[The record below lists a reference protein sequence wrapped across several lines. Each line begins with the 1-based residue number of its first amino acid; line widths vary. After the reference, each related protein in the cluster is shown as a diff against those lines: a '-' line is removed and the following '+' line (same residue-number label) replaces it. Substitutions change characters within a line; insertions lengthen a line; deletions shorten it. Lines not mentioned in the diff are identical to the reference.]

1 MELSPSHRSI
11 IKKLRADCGTEDLS
25 VNPEATLKAMDARYS
40 ASSTRQA
47 LSALRKAYPVAKKF
61 EQEMKARYT
70 KFRALDQSQQPTQ
83 KQADNFVSWDNLIEF
98 RDAYYKDMSPIQRLL
113 LALYTYIPPVRA
125 DYTPMRIINRK
136 PTTFE
141 EGHNYLV
148 WNSQPYFIFHA
159 YKTASRY
166 GDKYVKIPAALK
178 RELSLYLNTFID
190 NEYLF
195 EGKGKPWSPA
205 RLSVE
210 VRKIFQ
216 QFHQMDT
223 GINLIRHAY
232 LTKYHAG
239 QKPLEELQ
247 KVASAM
253 MHGPMLSQAYRFL
266 SLE

>member
-1 MELSPSHRSI
+1 MALTAAHMSI
-11 IKKLRADCGTEDLS
+11 LKKLRGDCGVEDLS
-25 VNPEATLKAMDARYS
+25 INPEATLKAMDARYS
-40 ASSTRQA
+40 VSSTRVA
-47 LSALRKAYPVAKKF
+47 LSALRKAYPGAKKF
-61 EQEMKARYT
+61 EDEIKSRYRTYRDLDEDQE
-70 KFRALDQSQQPTQ
+70 PTEAQ
-83 KQADNFVSWDNLIEF
+83 TDNFVSWDNIIQF
-98 RDAYYKDMSPIQRLL
+98 RDLYRGDMNGTQRLL

-125 DYTPMRIINRK
+125 DYTPMRIVNRK
-136 PTTFE
+136 PSKFE

-159 YKTASRY
+159 YKTAVRY
-166 GDKYVKIPAALK
+166 GDKYVKIPGPLK
-178 RELSLYLNTFID
+178 RELSAYLNDHID

-195 EGKGKPWSPA
+195 ESDGLPWSA
-205 RLSVE
+205 TRLALG

-216 QFHQMDT
+216 QFHGLDT

-239 QKPLEELQ
+239 QKPLAELK

-253 MHGPMLSQAYRFL
+253 MHGPMLSQGYRFL